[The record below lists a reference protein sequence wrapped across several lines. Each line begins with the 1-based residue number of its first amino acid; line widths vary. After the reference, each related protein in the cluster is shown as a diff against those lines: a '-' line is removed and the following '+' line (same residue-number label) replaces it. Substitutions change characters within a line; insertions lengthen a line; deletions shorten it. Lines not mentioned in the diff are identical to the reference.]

1 MEIIKKYTAIQV
13 NSKKINDNVI
23 VEFEYGR
30 ISGPYYDETRPV
42 TEFNTEEEAIEWAY
56 TENEYANWLI
66 VPIINFKTQY

>member
-13 NSKKINDNVI
+13 NSKKINDSVI
-23 VEFEYGR
+23 AEFEYGR
-30 ISGPYYDETRPV
+30 ILGPYYDETIPI

-66 VPIINFKTQY
+66 IPMILFKNNY